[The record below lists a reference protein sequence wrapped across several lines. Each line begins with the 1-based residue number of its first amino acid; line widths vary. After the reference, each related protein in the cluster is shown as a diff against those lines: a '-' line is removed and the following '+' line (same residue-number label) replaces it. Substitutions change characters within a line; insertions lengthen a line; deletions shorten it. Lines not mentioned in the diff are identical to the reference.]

1 MLSRNTDNAAG
12 DGHGGASQP
21 ETDASTANP
30 GAEPA
35 MTSHIQAM
43 PPDQTI
49 IGRDDR
55 VEGTLRAHKTIRVLG
70 TVNGSLEAPSVIVDE
85 GSTVNADITADE
97 ALIAGDYHG
106 NVVLRQRLEVA
117 ATGRVTGRIETL
129 KFVLHEGGVVDGEIH
144 MTRSSD
150 ENIIRVT
157 PSMRSVGSM
166 FRSSAGSASAT
177 PSATA
182 GAANGAESA
191 G

>member
-12 DGHGGASQP
+12 DAHGGGSQP
-21 ETDASTANP
+21 ETEASAAASS
-30 GAEPA
+30 AEPPV
-35 MTSHIQAM
+35 TTHIQAM

-55 VEGTLRAHKTIRVLG
+55 VEGTLRAHRTIRVLG
-70 TVNGSLEAPSVIVDE
+70 TVNGSLEAPSVVVEE
-85 GSTVNADITADE
+85 GATVNADITADD
-97 ALIAGDYHG
+97 AVIGGDYHG

-166 FRSSAGSASAT
+166 FRSAGASNA
-177 PSATA
+177 ATA
-182 GAANGAESA
+182 GTANGVESA